1 MEKKDATMTNVRI
14 EDKEY
19 PCRVTMGAMVRFKRK
34 MGFDVSKLDPGDME
48 GLMAFIWCCVVSACH
63 ADSVEFDMD
72 FEDFADRLTPVDI
85 SGFFGTPE
93 DTTDGK
99 KKMEDPSQ

>member
-1 MEKKDATMTNVRI
+1 MEKQDATMMAVRI
-14 EDKEY
+14 DGKEY

-34 MGFDVSKLDPGDME
+34 TGFDVSKLDPTDME
-48 GLMAFIWCCVVSACH
+48 GLMAFIWCCVVSACR

-85 SGFFGTPE
+85 SGFFGSPE
-93 DTTDGK
+93 EIPDGK
-99 KKMEDPSQ
+99 KK